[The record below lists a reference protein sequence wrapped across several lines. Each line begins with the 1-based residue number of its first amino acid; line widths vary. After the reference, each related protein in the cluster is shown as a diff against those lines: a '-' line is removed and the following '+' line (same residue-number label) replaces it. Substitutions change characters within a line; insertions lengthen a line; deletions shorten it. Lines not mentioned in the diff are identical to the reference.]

1 MRLNDMMS
9 VKKELIMLTSSL
21 IRRMRL
27 DLMSDLKEN
36 DEIGDDSDEQQQ
48 GSRNAISRQWIAHP
62 RTLRLTTRPRPPMNP
77 DGSRSRSFTRI
88 SKSCNMPSLI
98 FSDSH
103 SPEATVE
110 KLVNDALIP
119 LFRKLHPE
127 PSGWDLSLINLCATN
142 MARSAT
148 DDKNSAGRDIGRM
161 FRRQETV
168 LKEWKVDDLDTP
180 PANHDAIE
188 TSPPTGDIDKMPLQ
202 DTATHT
208 AQDDVH
214 HGSEDA
220 YISSTQESHGDDES
234 SWEGENEAV
243 NGGEACN
250 VCGAVMPSFAM
261 IAHLRF
267 HSLPD

>member
-1 MRLNDMMS
+1 MRLNDITS

-27 DLMSDLKEN
+27 DLMSDLEEN
-36 DEIGDDSDEQQQ
+36 DEIGDNSDEQQQ
-48 GSRNAISRQWIAHP
+48 GYRNAISRQWIAHP

-142 MARSAT
+142 MALSAT

-161 FRRQETV
+161 SRRQETV
-168 LKEWKVDDLDTP
+168 PKAWKVDDIDTAP
-180 PANHDAIE
+180 TNHDAE
-188 TSPPTGDIDKMPLQ
+188 KSPTRYVDKMPMP
-202 DTATHT
+202 DAVTSTF
-208 AQDDVH
+208 QDDVQ
-214 HGSEDA
+214 HGSEDT
-220 YISSTQESHGDDES
+220 YISTQESHGDES
-234 SWEGENEAV
+234 SWDGENEAA